1 MLSEDYH
8 TRSGWTRA
16 QEGWPSSLVEIQECL
31 SLEQSLVAL
40 PYLGHQPIPLSRAV
54 P

>member
-1 MLSEDYH
+1 MLSED
-8 TRSGWTRA
+8 SGWTGA
-16 QEGWPSSLVEIQECL
+16 QEGWLSPLVEIQKCL
-31 SLEQSLVAL
+31 SLEQSLMTL

>member
-8 TRSGWTRA
+8 TRSGWTGA
-16 QEGWPSSLVEIQECL
+16 QEGRPSSLVEIQKCL
-31 SLEQSLVAL
+31 SPEQSLVTL
-40 PYLGHQPIPLSRAV
+40 PFLGHQPIPLSRAV